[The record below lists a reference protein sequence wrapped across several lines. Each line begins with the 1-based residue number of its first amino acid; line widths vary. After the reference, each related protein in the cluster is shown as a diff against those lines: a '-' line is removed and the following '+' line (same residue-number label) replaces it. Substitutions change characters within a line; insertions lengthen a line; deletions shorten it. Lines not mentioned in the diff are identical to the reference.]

1 MTVTPLTTGLFL
13 TGGVVAFVNGVA
25 FWMFYLDK
33 ERAIRGEWRISETTL
48 LTLAFLGGWF
58 GAIAA
63 QRRFRHKT
71 RKQPFRTFLNLI
83 PFLWGILGFAFAY
96 ETDLMNLRSFFASQ

>member
-1 MTVTPLTTGLFL
+1 MTVTPLTTGLLL
-13 TGGVVAFVNGVA
+13 TGGVFAFVNGVA

-33 ERAIRGEWRISETTL
+33 ERSIRGAWRISEANL

-58 GAIAA
+58 GAKAA

-71 RKQPFRTFLNLI
+71 RKQPFGTFLNLI
-83 PFLWGILGFAFAY
+83 PFLWVILGFAFAHQA
-96 ETDLMNLRSFFASQ
+96 DLLNLKAVFASQ